1 MATAANLPPVIAEEA
16 ALGAEKAE
24 DAKGKPGKSGNRGNR
39 EGRARLS
46 VPLTVLMWVIAAI
59 YALPL
64 LWFLLSSFKPG
75 SELFSYPLSMIPRE
89 WTFQGFVD
97 AWERVDFAQYFLN
110 TATVAVV
117 TTVLTVFFSAC
128 TGYALAKYNNKGTR
142 LFFVCI
148 LATTMLPTEVIL
160 NPTFSVIRD
169 LGLYNSLAGI
179 IVPSVLTATGVFMFR
194 QFFLTVPD
202 DLLHSARIDG
212 ASELAIFFRI
222 MLPLSRPILFTLA
235 IFSFQWRWNDYI
247 WPLIVLNDPKWY
259 TLQVA
264 LRSIVGAENID
275 WPVLLG
281 ASVIS
286 ILPLVLVFF
295 VFQKYVLNADV
306 SAGLKD

>member
-1 MATAANLPPVIAEEA
+1 MATAANLPPVVAEEA
-16 ALGAEKAE
+16 AIGAEQAE
-24 DAKGKPGKSGNRGNR
+24 VNRGRRGNR

-75 SELFSYPLSMIPRE
+75 SELFSYPLSMIPRQ

-110 TATVAVV
+110 TATVAIV

-142 LFFVCI
+142 LFFVSI

-286 ILPLVLVFF
+286 ILPLVLVFA

>member
-1 MATAANLPPVIAEEA
+1 MATAANLPPVVAEEA
-16 ALGAEKAE
+16 AIGAEQAE
-24 DAKGKPGKSGNRGNR
+24 ANKGRRGNR

-75 SELFSYPLSMIPRE
+75 SELFSYPLSMIPRQ

-110 TATVAVV
+110 TATVAIV

-142 LFFVCI
+142 LFFVSI

-286 ILPLVLVFF
+286 ILPLVLVFA

>member
-1 MATAANLPPVIAEEA
+1 MATAANLPPVVAEEA
-16 ALGAEKAE
+16 AIGAEQAE
-24 DAKGKPGKSGNRGNR
+24 ANRGRRGNR

-46 VPLTVLMWVIAAI
+46 VPLTVLMWVIAAV

-75 SELFSYPLSMIPRE
+75 SELFSYPLSMIPRQ

-110 TATVAVV
+110 TATVAIV

-142 LFFVCI
+142 LFFVSI

-286 ILPLVLVFF
+286 ILPLVLVFA

>member
-1 MATAANLPPVIAEEA
+1 MATAANLPPVVAEEA
-16 ALGAEKAE
+16 AIGAEKVEAT
-24 DAKGKPGKSGNRGNR
+24 KGRRGNR

-75 SELFSYPLSMIPRE
+75 SELFSYPLSMIPRQ

-110 TATVAVV
+110 TATVAIV

-128 TGYALAKYNNKGTR
+128 TGYALAKYNNRGTR
-142 LFFVCI
+142 LFFVSI

-286 ILPLVLVFF
+286 ILPLVLVFS

>member
-1 MATAANLPPVIAEEA
+1 MATAANLPPVVAEEA
-16 ALGAEKAE
+16 AIGAEKAE
-24 DAKGKPGKSGNRGNR
+24 ATKGRRGNR

-75 SELFSYPLSMIPRE
+75 SELFSYPLSMIPRQ

-110 TATVAVV
+110 TATVAIV

-128 TGYALAKYNNKGTR
+128 TGYALAKYNNRGTR
-142 LFFVCI
+142 LFFVSI

-286 ILPLVLVFF
+286 ILPLVLVFS

>member
-1 MATAANLPPVIAEEA
+1 
-16 ALGAEKAE
+16 
-24 DAKGKPGKSGNRGNR
+24 
-39 EGRARLS
+39 
-46 VPLTVLMWVIAAI
+46 LTVLMWVIAAI

-75 SELFSYPLSMIPRE
+75 SELFSYPLSMIPRQ

-97 AWERVDFAQYFLN
+97 AWERVDFARYFLN
-110 TATVAVV
+110 TATVAIV

-142 LFFVCI
+142 LFFVSI

-286 ILPLVLVFF
+286 ILPLVLVFS

>member
-1 MATAANLPPVIAEEA
+1 MATAANLPPVIAEES
-16 ALGAEKAE
+16 ALGAEKVEA
-24 DAKGKPGKSGNRGNR
+24 ARGKRGNR
-39 EGRARLS
+39 EGRAKLS
-46 VPLTVLMWVIAAI
+46 VPLTLLMWLIAAV

-110 TATVAVV
+110 TATVAIV

>member
-1 MATAANLPPVIAEEA
+1 MATAANLPPVVAEEA
-16 ALGAEKAE
+16 AIGAEQAE
-24 DAKGKPGKSGNRGNR
+24 ANKGRRGNR

-75 SELFSYPLSMIPRE
+75 SELFSYPLSMIPRH

-110 TATVAVV
+110 TATVAIV

-142 LFFVCI
+142 LFFVSI

-286 ILPLVLVFF
+286 ILPLVLVFA

>member
-1 MATAANLPPVIAEEA
+1 MATAANLPPVVAEEA
-16 ALGAEKAE
+16 AIGAEQAE
-24 DAKGKPGKSGNRGNR
+24 ANRGRRGNR

-75 SELFSYPLSMIPRE
+75 SELFSYPLSMIPRQ

-110 TATVAVV
+110 TATVAIV

-128 TGYALAKYNNKGTR
+128 TGYALAKYNNRGTR
-142 LFFVCI
+142 LFFVSI

-286 ILPLVLVFF
+286 ILPLVLVFS

>member
-1 MATAANLPPVIAEEA
+1 MATAANLPPVVAEEA
-16 ALGAEKAE
+16 AIGAEQAE
-24 DAKGKPGKSGNRGNR
+24 ANRGRRGNR

-75 SELFSYPLSMIPRE
+75 SELFSYPLSMIPRQ

-110 TATVAVV
+110 TATVAIV

-142 LFFVCI
+142 LFFVSI

-286 ILPLVLVFF
+286 ILPLVLVFA

>member
-1 MATAANLPPVIAEEA
+1 MATAANLPPVIAEEP
-16 ALGAEKAE
+16 ALGAEKVEA
-24 DAKGKPGKSGNRGNR
+24 ARGQRGNR
-39 EGRARLS
+39 EGRAKLS
-46 VPLTVLMWVIAAI
+46 VPLTLLMWLIAAI

-110 TATVAVV
+110 TATVAIV

>member
-1 MATAANLPPVIAEEA
+1 M
-16 ALGAEKAE
+16 
-24 DAKGKPGKSGNRGNR
+24 
-39 EGRARLS
+39 S

-128 TGYALAKYNNKGTR
+128 TGYALAKYNNEGTR

-160 NPTFSVIRD
+160 NPTFTVIRD

>member
-1 MATAANLPPVIAEEA
+1 M
-16 ALGAEKAE
+16 
-24 DAKGKPGKSGNRGNR
+24 
-39 EGRARLS
+39 
-46 VPLTVLMWVIAAI
+46 
-59 YALPL
+59 
-64 LWFLLSSFKPG
+64 
-75 SELFSYPLSMIPRE
+75 
-89 WTFQGFVD
+89 
-97 AWERVDFAQYFLN
+97 DFAQYFLN
-110 TATVAVV
+110 TATVALV

-128 TGYALAKYNNKGTR
+128 TGYALAKYNNAGTR

-160 NPTFSVIRD
+160 NPTFTVIRD
-169 LGLYNSLAGI
+169 LGLYNSLSGI

>member
-1 MATAANLPPVIAEEA
+1 MATAANLPPVVAEEA
-16 ALGAEKAE
+16 AIGAEKAE
-24 DAKGKPGKSGNRGNR
+24 ATKGRRGNR

-75 SELFSYPLSMIPRE
+75 SELFSYPLSMIPRQ

-110 TATVAVV
+110 TATVAIV

-142 LFFVCI
+142 LFFVSI

-286 ILPLVLVFF
+286 ILPLVLVFA

>member
-1 MATAANLPPVIAEEA
+1 MATAANLPPVVAEEA
-16 ALGAEKAE
+16 AIGAEKAE
-24 DAKGKPGKSGNRGNR
+24 AAKGRRGNR

-75 SELFSYPLSMIPRE
+75 SELFSYPLSMIPRQ

-110 TATVAVV
+110 TATVAIV

-128 TGYALAKYNNKGTR
+128 TGYALAKYNNRGTR
-142 LFFVCI
+142 LFFVSI

-286 ILPLVLVFF
+286 ILPLVLVFS

>member
-1 MATAANLPPVIAEEA
+1 MATAANLPPAVAEERA
-16 ALGAEKAE
+16 PETRKATATHRR
-24 DAKGKPGKSGNRGNR
+24 DGRNQPGNR
-39 EGRARLS
+39 EIRAKAS
-46 VPLTVLMWVIAAI
+46 IPLTLVMWVIAAI

-89 WTFQGFVD
+89 WTFQGFAD

-110 TATVAVV
+110 TATVSIT

-169 LGLYNSLAGI
+169 LGVYNSLAGI

-212 ASELAIFFRI
+212 AGELAIFFRI
-222 MLPLSRPILFTLA
+222 MLPLSKPILFTLA

-286 ILPLVLVFF
+286 LLPLVLVFF